1 MKNLLFI
8 LAGLFITANA
18 LGQCLQVNVGVVIEQ
33 EVDPCKGPV
42 ILDANVPGA
51 TYLWS
56 TGETTKQISV
66 TKTDTFTVIVD
77 KAGCTGVD
85 TVPVIFL
92 ESPIVYLG
100 ADPLPRCGGCVTL
113 DVGDQGG
120 AKILWSTGDSSQ
132 IVQYCDIGINKVWAT
147 VTNDLGCKVSDTIEL
162 SVKPGYGID
171 LGSSDTIICADSI
184 TISPNN
190 TFGGTVKWSN
200 GQSDNSIVV
209 KQSGIYYIEIFN
221 IPGCSPSDTV
231 SDTISIKLGSSPSVD
246 LGPDPDVKCG
256 GCVLIDAGT
265 FNDVKYW
272 WSTGDTTSSIQYCKT
287 GFTSVCVKVTTS
299 EGCFDEDTIKINI
312 KQGYDPSLGEDVTLC
327 GDSLI
332 IRSADIGR
340 KIIWNTGETSD
351 SIIVKSSGVYYVTIT
366 DIPGCNPADT
376 TSDTISVTLNK
387 LPIVNLGSDPDKKCT
402 GCFTLDA
409 GVLAGGT
416 YQWSTG
422 ETSQQISYCKAGEN
436 NVWTKVTDSNS
447 CSASDTV
454 ILFIR
459 DDLGAILGK
468 DTTLC
473 GQEVTLKSPV
483 LQGDYVW
490 STGETTP
497 EITVR
502 ESGFYAV
509 KVFNVNGC
517 LPGDTLTDTLEV
529 SFVAVLSNPSS
540 IIDLS
545 SACGKLEFMVNPV
558 PGASSYEW
566 KVPDGW
572 KILSGQGTN
581 LVELESN
588 EMKQGTITVKAN
600 NSMANCA
607 SGEASIES
615 NEAIY
620 SVHVPNTFSP
630 NSDGINDLWILRNI
644 EYFPDNELVVLNR
657 WGNEVYKKRGYK
669 NTWDG
674 SSLNEGTYYFKLKIR
689 FCNSEKTIVNY
700 LTIVR

>member
-8 LAGLFITANA
+8 LAGLFITANTM
-18 LGQCLQVNVGVVIEQ
+18 GQCLQVNVGVVIEQ

-42 ILDANVPGA
+42 ILDANVPDA

-56 TGETTKQISV
+56 TGETTKQITV
-66 TKTDTFTVIVD
+66 TRTDTLTIIVD
-77 KAGCTGVD
+77 KAGCIGVD
-85 TVPVIFL
+85 TVSVLFL

-120 AKILWSTGDSSQ
+120 AQIKWSTGDSSQ
-132 IVQYCDIGINKVWAT
+132 VVNFCDIGINKVWAT
-147 VTNDLGCKVSDTIEL
+147 VTNDLGCSVSDTIEV

-171 LGSSDTIICADSI
+171 LGSSDTVVCADSI
-184 TISPNN
+184 TISPHSS
-190 TFGGTVKWSN
+190 FGGTYKWSN
-200 GQSDNSIVV
+200 GESDTSIVV
-209 KQSGIYYIEIFN
+209 KQSGVYYIDIFN
-221 IPGCSPSDTV
+221 IPGCSPSDTI
-231 SDTISIKLGSSPSVD
+231 SDSISIKLSSSPIVD
-246 LGPDPDVKCG
+246 LGPDPDIKCG
-256 GCVLIDAGT
+256 GCVLLDAGS
-265 FNDVKYW
+265 FSDAKYW
-272 WSTGDTTSSIQYCKT
+272 WSTGDTTSSILYCKT
-287 GFTSVCVKVTTS
+287 GFTSVCAQVTTS
-299 EGCFDEDTIKINI
+299 EGCFDIDTIRINI
-312 KQGYDPSLGEDVTLC
+312 KEGYNPSLGEDLTLC

-351 SIIVKSSGVYYVTIT
+351 SIIVKSSGIYYVSIT

-387 LPIVNLGSDPDKKCT
+387 LPIVSLGPDPDKKCT
-402 GCFTLDA
+402 GCFSLDA

-422 ETSQQISYCKAGEN
+422 ETSQQISYCKTGEN
-436 NVWTKVTDSNS
+436 NVWAKVTDSNL
-447 CSASDTV
+447 CSASDTI

-497 EITVR
+497 EITVY
-502 ESGFYAV
+502 ESGFYTV

-517 LPGDTLTDTLEV
+517 LPEDTLTDTLEV
-529 SFVAVLSNPSS
+529 SFVQVLANPTL

-545 SACGKLEFMVNPV
+545 SACGKLEYMINPV

-588 EMKQGTITVKAN
+588 EMKQGTITVKAS

-615 NEAIY
+615 NETIY

-657 WGNEVYKKRGYK
+657 WGNEVYKKRGYR

-689 FCNSEKTIVNY
+689 FCNTEKTIVNY